1 MAKTQITT
9 GRVRFS
15 YVNAFHPRADQN
27 GVEKY
32 SVMLLIPKSDTAT
45 LAKMKAAAQAAKD
58 TWVEKGKKLPAQLKT
73 TLHDGDGVTPNG
85 GEPYGPE
92 CAGHYV
98 MNVSSTRKP
107 AIVYADKTPITE
119 ESELYSG
126 CYGRAII
133 NFYVYD
139 SQGNR
144 GVSAGLMGIMKLSD
158 GEPLGGGIVRGED
171 WDDGFDDSADTDDL
185 LG

>member
-1 MAKTQITT
+1 
-9 GRVRFS
+9 
-15 YVNAFHPRADQN
+15 
-27 GVEKY
+27 
-32 SVMLLIPKSDTAT
+32 
-45 LAKMKAAAQAAKD
+45 
-58 TWVEKGKKLPAQLKT
+58 
-73 TLHDGDGVTPNG
+73 
-85 GEPYGPE
+85 
-92 CAGHYV
+92 

-158 GEPLGGGIVRGED
+158 GEPLGGGIVRDED
-171 WDDGFDDSADTDDL
+171 WDDGFDDSADADDL